1 MAVGYR
7 VLISVSLLGNVV
19 KDLLINMIKLAS
31 CHYFLGPQKIIL
43 PVVYFTKATLDV
55 QYHWVVPK
63 VHSGL
68 LILSY

>member
-1 MAVGYR
+1 M
-7 VLISVSLLGNVV
+7 

-31 CHYFLGPQKIIL
+31 CNYFSNPQKIIL
-43 PVVYFTKATLDV
+43 PVVYFTKAPLDV

-63 VHSGL
+63 VHLGL